1 MNFSTVQAAP
11 APLIEF
17 EDSSNGFDTDR
28 TSSTPEPS
36 SGTSPTSIVISSDS
50 DSQPEG
56 AASKRKKLHHNQKSA
71 KKKAI
76 ENDSNEEKY
85 DTLINRALSGIKQPN
100 DELDV
105 FGQFIASEMR
115 QLPNTSLRRVVK
127 SEIMKILIHYSTPA
141 ETYSTVQNQFD
152 GGFSKETV
160 FVIDELE
167 ST

>member
-56 AASKRKKLHHNQKSA
+56 SSKRKKLHHNQKSA

-85 DTLINRALSGIKQPN
+85 DTLINRALSVIEQPN

-115 QLPNTSLRRVVK
+115 QLPNASLRRVVK